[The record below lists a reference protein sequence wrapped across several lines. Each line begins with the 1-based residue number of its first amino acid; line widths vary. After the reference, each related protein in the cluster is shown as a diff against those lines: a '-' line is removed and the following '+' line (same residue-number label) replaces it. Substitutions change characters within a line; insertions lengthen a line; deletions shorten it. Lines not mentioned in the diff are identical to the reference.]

1 MWLCTNYRTEAKDLP
16 QKQQRTNSM
25 TALML
30 ANSEPV
36 MLILL
41 IGSTI
46 GLSRLGGG
54 NPNGSVTGL

>member
-1 MWLCTNYRTEAKDLP
+1 MWLPTNYGTEAKQLL
-16 QKQQRTNSM
+16 QKQQRATSM

-30 ANSEPV
+30 ANV
-36 MLILL
+36 KLIMLILL

-46 GLSRLGGG
+46 GLARLGGG